1 MVVEVTPMTGTRSME
16 STAGVRRFTIFAWLL
31 WTLIPALAVAA
42 FGYVTDSA
50 TRSAGNAD
58 PASVMAGISA
68 GFLMIVLLVPVV
80 TTLQWLVLRRAWPRL
95 VWPAWLLVVF
105 VSILATLVAG
115 PIVAMRTHSWLYGEI
130 PPVLTIALAAA
141 AVLAVASPKP
151 LLRSVF
157 AVLFVAFLGGGVLM
171 CGINTP
177 VIGRLLLES
186 SYQHQML
193 SFMFYHRD
201 LISLASGTAVSGFG
215 LWLVSRWASKKDVGR
230 ISQS

>member
-1 MVVEVTPMTGTRSME
+1 ME

-105 VSILATLVAG
+105 VSILATLVAE
-115 PIVAMRTHSWLYGEI
+115 PIVVMRTHSWLYGEI

-141 AVLAVASPKP
+141 AVLAVAKTKAAAPFRIRRIIRCFS
-151 LLRSVF
+151 RRWRTHVRHQHAGDWSVASGVF
-157 AVLFVAFLGGGVLM
+157 LSTPDAFLYVLSSRSDFACLRHCRERLWALACLAM
-171 CGINTP
+171 GFQE
-177 VIGRLLLES
+177 GR
-186 SYQHQML
+186 
-193 SFMFYHRD
+193 RAD
-201 LISLASGTAVSGFG
+201 
-215 LWLVSRWASKKDVGR
+215 
-230 ISQS
+230 